1 MDEEAEGER
10 DSGRE
15 LGLALLKFVMESS
28 VLGRRDGELGILPV
42 SLPFAALIES
52 SPFSPPS
59 LPLRTRQIQ
68 TDRQRRGKERER
80 ERGGADFLR
89 YYHTRGRRDGEGRE
103 RRVKKRGT
111 PRFNEKHVMLI
122 KGGTVDE
129 L

>member
-1 MDEEAEGER
+1 MDEEAEGE
-10 DSGRE
+10 RE

-28 VLGRRDGELGILPV
+28 VLGRRDGDGELGILPV

-80 ERGGADFLR
+80 EQIFCVITTHEDGAMAK
-89 YYHTRGRRDGEGRE
+89 EGRE
-103 RRVKKRGT
+103 G
-111 PRFNEKHVMLI
+111 
-122 KGGTVDE
+122 
-129 L
+129 

>member
-28 VLGRRDGELGILPV
+28 VLGRRDGDGELGILPV

-59 LPLRTRQIQ
+59 LPPSQ
-68 TDRQRRGKERER
+68 DS
-80 ERGGADFLR
+80 ADP
-89 YYHTRGRRDGEGRE
+89 D
-103 RRVKKRGT
+103 
-111 PRFNEKHVMLI
+111 P
-122 KGGTVDE
+122 D
-129 L
+129 